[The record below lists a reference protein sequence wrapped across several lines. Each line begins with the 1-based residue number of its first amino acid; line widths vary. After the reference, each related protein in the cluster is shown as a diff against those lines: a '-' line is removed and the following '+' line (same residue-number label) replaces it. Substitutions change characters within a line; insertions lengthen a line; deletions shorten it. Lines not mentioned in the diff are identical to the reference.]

1 MEKTGDRQDQLLA
14 AHTSAGRGGK
24 AVPHHGTG
32 GERA

>member
-1 MEKTGDRQDQLLA
+1 MEKTGIRQEQLAA
-14 AHTSAGRGGK
+14 AHTSAGRAGK